1 MLTSSCL
8 EPEAPIFWARRTDF
22 TLHVSSG
29 EPLAGVDDTAAA
41 EINAAH
47 AYGPMQAMTGR
58 FFVNL
63 VLGAI
68 LAICVTAVSYLAI
81 AVFYYATPHISQN
94 TDTPSRKTPV
104 KPLDRP
110 SSL

>member
-8 EPEAPIFWARRTDF
+8 EPEAPIFWAQRADF
-22 TLHVSSG
+22 TLHVSGG
-29 EPLAGVDDTAAA
+29 EPLAGVDDTAAVETSTA
-41 EINAAH
+41 N
-47 AYGPMQAMTGR
+47 AYGRMREMTGR
-58 FFVNL
+58 FFINL
-63 VLGAI
+63 VLGGI

-81 AVFYYATPHISQN
+81 TALHYVTPHISQN
-94 TDTPSRKTPV
+94 ADAPARKTPV

>member
-8 EPEAPIFWARRTDF
+8 EPEAPIFWARRVNF
-22 TLHVSSG
+22 TLHVSG
-29 EPLAGVDDTAAA
+29 GALLAGVDDTAAETNSA
-41 EINAAH
+41 ANA
-47 AYGPMQAMTGR
+47 YRPMREMTGR
-58 FFVNL
+58 FFINL
-63 VLGAI
+63 VLGGI

-81 AVFYYATPHISQN
+81 AAFHYMTPHISQN
-94 TDTPSRKTPV
+94 VGPPSRKTPT